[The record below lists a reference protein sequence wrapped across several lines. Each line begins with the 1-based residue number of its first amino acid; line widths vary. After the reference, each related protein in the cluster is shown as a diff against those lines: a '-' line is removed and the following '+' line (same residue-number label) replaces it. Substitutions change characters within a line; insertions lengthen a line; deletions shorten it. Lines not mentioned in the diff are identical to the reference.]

1 MKVKAL
7 AKVVGTK
14 IWENRSNIE
23 FGVGLLATGVGTGMI
38 MSKAEDAVEVKHDI
52 ERQVKE
58 IQLRD
63 ENDDWDSSNERTK
76 ACLKVAA
83 DAGKGYAKC
92 YGPGV
97 AVEVSGLVLMGISH
111 ATDRK
116 ELAVTSAALAST
128 AMEFAQYRQR
138 VKEELGE
145 AKEEEL
151 YLGKDAEVVNE
162 DGTTSINEE
171 ALPMFALPFT
181 KDNPHWSDDM
191 GINFDFWENLQRWM
205 NIKLQKE
212 GVVFWNDIRRAS
224 GNKVDPKADGWGI
237 TAVDDDGNTNYIDL
251 GIYRDTGRAA
261 AFRDGKPT
269 EMIFVVSGMEPNI
282 SSKLYRLMKYHR
294 DWDCELQG

>member
-1 MKVKAL
+1 MKFKAL

-23 FGVGLLATGVGTGMI
+23 FGVGILGTAVGTGMI

-63 ENDDWDSSNERTK
+63 EHDDWDSNNERTK
-76 ACLKVAA
+76 ACLKVAK
-83 DAGKGYAKC
+83 DAATGYTKC

-97 AVEVSGLVLMGISH
+97 AVEVGGLILMGISH

-138 VKEELGE
+138 VKEELGT

-151 YLGKDAEVVNE
+151 YLGKNAEIVNE
-162 DGTTSINEE
+162 DGTTSIDAD

-181 KDNPHWSDDM
+181 KDNPHWSDDE
-191 GINFDFWENLQRWM
+191 GLNFDFWENLQRWM

-212 GVVFWNDIRRAS
+212 GIVFWNDIRRAS

-251 GIYRDTGRAA
+251 GIYRDTGRATS
-261 AFRDGKPT
+261 FRDGKPT

-282 SSKLYRLMKYHR
+282 ASKTYRLFKYYR
-294 DWDCELQG
+294 DWDCELRG